1 MGKVLCFFVK
11 KIYFECSRYERFFWI
26 CESHHT
32 VGMRLPRLLLLKF
45 DIFLANETPKWQLLQ
60 LLICVAFQFLTI
72 SFARATF
79 VPNFFLFFTGQW
91 ETKDYESPTHNSD
104 IIINYFVFIFQCVLM
119 FYHFWFIRLLN
130 TSNCF
135 IITFSLNDFIH
146 ELTFLLKDAIW
157 DKYLVRSKRASWEC

>member
-1 MGKVLCFFVK
+1 MFTLWKILLDLWITSYSWHKATSATSVEIWYFFGKRKSQVTSTTTIDLRGISISHNIFCPSYFCSKFF
-11 KIYFECSRYERFFWI
+11 S
-26 CESHHT
+26 
-32 VGMRLPRLLLLKF
+32 
-45 DIFLANETPKWQLLQ
+45 
-60 LLICVAFQFLTI
+60 
-72 SFARATF
+72 
-79 VPNFFLFFTGQW
+79 FFTGQW

-104 IIINYFVFIFQCVLM
+104 IIINYFVVFFQCVLM

-157 DKYLVRSKRASWEC
+157 DKYLVRSKRASWECWFEFIDFLSD

>member
-1 MGKVLCFFVK
+1 MKDSFGFVNH
-11 KIYFECSRYERFFWI
+11 IIQLVWGYLGYFCWNLIFFWQ
-26 CESHHT
+26 T
-32 VGMRLPRLLLLKF
+32 KLPSDIYYNYWFAWHFNFSQYLLPELLLF
-45 DIFLANETPKWQLLQ
+45 QIF
-60 LLICVAFQFLTI
+60 
-72 SFARATF
+72 
-79 VPNFFLFFTGQW
+79 FFFFTGQW